1 MKIRTGFVS
10 NSSSSSFLI
19 CSKSKDEKVIHD
31 KLADLLRFSKAP
43 DGFADED
50 KARFLA
56 DIMADAYLEPYGDA
70 EIRKYDSW
78 DEYFKW
84 LDYEDDYIVSESY
97 KRKYDKW
104 FCHIKALFD
113 EGFVVDEGEMPD
125 YGDGGDT
132 MQYFL
137 RLLWYKYI
145 DDDFGFIEC
154 DGGDE
159 PDVAGALA
167 EREKR
172 RKKGYAK
179 R

>member
-19 CSKSKDEKVIHD
+19 CSKNKDEKVIHD
-31 KLADLLRFSKAP
+31 KLADLLRFSKASEGKP
-43 DGFADED
+43 FADKD

-56 DIMADAYLEPYGDA
+56 DIMADAYLKPYGDA
-70 EIRKYDSW
+70 EIRKYDTW

-84 LDYEDDYIVSESY
+84 LNDYITSESF
-97 KRKYDKW
+97 KSEYDTYW
-104 FCHIKALFD
+104 RHIKALFD
-113 EGFVVDEGEMPD
+113 EGFVIYEGEMPD
-125 YGDGGDT
+125 YGGGGDT

-137 RLLWYKYI
+137 RFLWNYKYI
-145 DDDFGFIEC
+145 DDEFGFIES

-172 RKKGYAK
+172 RKKK